1 MTQDVNG
8 VETRAAPTNE
18 TEKLQDEKTCLPCLL
33 PQIMGAWTS
42 TRAACEF
49 LPNDADK
56 VKCRNQMESMAND
69 IKNIKTAEE
78 VIYNAI
84 NASDD
89 PEAFIDAEVNFAKAH
104 NTANANAI
112 LKWADEQE
120 AAGIPIPEKLKKII
134 TALRIAR
141 GSDI

>member
-1 MTQDVNG
+1 MTHDTEN
-8 VETRAAPTNE
+8 VEARMPANE
-18 TEKLQDEKTCLPCLL
+18 TKESPSDASCVPCLL
-33 PQIMGAWTS
+33 PQIMGAWTA

-49 LPNDADK
+49 LPKDEDK
-56 VKCRNQMESMAND
+56 SKCRSQMEAMAND
-69 IKNIKTAEE
+69 IKNIKSAEE

-89 PEAFIDAEVNFAKAH
+89 PESFIDAEVNFAKAH

-112 LKWADEQE
+112 LKWADEQD

>member
-1 MTQDVNG
+1 MQTTEDAKIHNESAT
-8 VETRAAPTNE
+8 ETKEPNA
-18 TEKLQDEKTCLPCLL
+18 EKPCLPCLL
-33 PQIMGAWTS
+33 PQIMGAWTA

-56 VKCRNQMESMAND
+56 TKCRTQMEAMASD
-69 IKNIKTAEE
+69 IKNIKSAEE

-84 NASDD
+84 NAADD
-89 PEAFIDAEVNFAKAH
+89 PESFINAEVNFAKAH

-120 AAGIPIPEKLKKII
+120 IAGITIPEKIQKIVK
-134 TALRIAR
+134 ALRIAR